1 MKKDSMIFM
10 LRSHGVTEEHI
21 TAFSL
26 KLRDK
31 SFTVDDCDKLLV
43 KLGYEKLFTIEDET
57 VHKTDDELDDNLYD
71 DEIDDFDDFDD
82 DSYSDHELFHKKP
95 TFID

>member
-1 MKKDSMIFM
+1 MQKDSILFM
-10 LRSHGVTEEHI
+10 LRSYGVSEEDM

-43 KLGYEKLFTIEDET
+43 KLGYEKLFTIEEEIPNKNDGLEDE
-57 VHKTDDELDDNLYD
+57 E
-71 DEIDDFDDFDD
+71 F
-82 DSYSDHELFHKKP
+82 
-95 TFID
+95 